1 MQIEI
6 LTLFPEYFRSAL
18 RESLLGRAI
27 EAGVVEV
34 AVTDLRAYSAD
45 RHRKVDDEP
54 YGGGSGM
61 VLMAPVV
68 AAAVEARREP
78 VGARRAWSILLSP
91 DGERLEQQLV
101 AELARKERLL
111 LFCGRYEGVDERAR
125 QMGLFDQEVSLGDFV
140 LPGGEAAALAV
151 TEAVTRLVPG
161 VVGSAASLEDESFVR
176 ERLDYPHYTRPR
188 EFRGLTVPEVLLSGD
203 HARIFRW
210 RRARALERTR
220 ERRPDLLER
229 RAQEPGEGEE

>member
-1 MQIEI
+1 
-6 LTLFPEYFRSAL
+6 
-18 RESLLGRAI
+18 
-27 EAGVVEV
+27 
-34 AVTDLRAYSAD
+34 
-45 RHRKVDDEP
+45 
-54 YGGGSGM
+54 
-61 VLMAPVV
+61 
-68 AAAVEARREP
+68 
-78 VGARRAWSILLSP
+78 LLSP